1 MSSPRAIRPEMRYS
15 QFMELPPQS
24 LAGVD
29 EPVADPKEGQNQ
41 SNKNEVSHWKFPPIL
56 FSKIIF

>member
-29 EPVADPKEGQNQ
+29 EPIADRKKGQGQPDENQ
-41 SNKNEVSHWKFPPIL
+41 ISHVISPSAVSL
-56 FSKIIF
+56 